1 MARKKYN
8 AAERSELLTL
18 LAKRTE
24 SMAGF
29 AKKHGVSVATLY
41 KWQGMQGETGGGFV
55 EIKGP
60 AAQQA
65 EGPLLL
71 RAGEVHLYFER
82 LPEAGWLASLVQ
94 KLQG

>member
-1 MARKKYN
+1 MARKRYN
-8 AAERSELLTL
+8 AEERSELLSL

-24 SMAGF
+24 SMADF
-29 AKKHGVSVATLY
+29 AKTHGVSLATLY
-41 KWQGMQGETGGGFV
+41 KWQDVREETGGDFV
-55 EIKGP
+55 EIRRP
-60 AAQQA
+60 AAAQA
-65 EGPLLL
+65 GGPLLL

>member
-8 AAERSELLTL
+8 AAERSELLRQ

-29 AKKHGVSVATLY
+29 AKKHGVSAATLY
-41 KWQGMQGETGGGFV
+41 KWQGMQEESGGGFV

-60 AAQQA
+60 AAQPA
-65 EGPLLL
+65 GRHLLL
-71 RAGEVHLYFER
+71 RAGEVHLYFEG